1 MQIKKLCSV
10 YIILTFLFA
19 SSILAISSSAK
30 DDSSPV
36 SWNSNW
42 EFRQELHLPISTDN
56 IFAKLQPIDIKMRF
70 DHSCWAKDEY
80 EHSIRVV
87 CWDGRIWHELESQI
101 YDLEY
106 SGSEHIK
113 SCDLV
118 FLVPE
123 IADGKERYFIYYDD
137 DKKPSPDYI
146 DHVDV
151 EDVYYYYEP
160 ISGISAEGDYYK
172 ITEDGYCVYGV
183 GQKGQVVD
191 RKLSQCVISEKPE
204 SKNFDALN
212 AYHIASFCF
221 SYQNGP
227 KDEDEISSDQSLV
240 SKEILTDGNL
250 MIEFGIVSESS
261 GKELRS
267 SNVYKYY
274 YCPNDKKR
282 IFVHVKHEVLEEV
295 VVSGMINIDG
305 RYGTLFSYKS
315 KSERLHRMR
324 FGEILPYLHV
334 YSENDDVLE
343 YQIGLNPESYEREWI
358 VPYHDDC
365 DIGKNA
371 WFSYDEG
378 KNGKSHAVI
387 FSSNSNI
394 VKSGTDERDGIQ
406 LKVAEREYLDV
417 IGAEIDYASI
427 NFGRNS
433 YERGGDHD
441 LIIPDDLVV
450 EYDAE
455 VYTSDNGG
463 YTDVDDEAEIYRTLV
478 KYRQDGRDG
487 LFGED
492 KKIYTL
498 TVTPRFTA
506 RVLSHPFLRNTTGIT
521 ISEIWA
527 ELYQSDELISVAY
540 TNKPLFAPP
549 NIRFP
554 KIAAGEYVVKVYRR
568 ILNFNKSY
576 IGIEAVTVNGDTD
589 LDVYCTWQK
598 NIDVKCL
605 DQHGKGIHSIKFVLL
620 KNITTVACNITDTT
634 GILTL
639 YAPFN
644 LFDSYVLNA
653 LYKGFTIYNEEIP
666 MSQKNVDIELD
677 LYDLTV
683 SIKDK
688 LGLVPGVNVRP
699 FLTSSE
705 MYKPIHIE
713 PEAINSGT
721 YIFRDLPAGPYEFQ
735 ISYGAFKDTRNLK
748 IPDAGD
754 SINIEF
760 SALYDINLELVD
772 ILGLPIQD
780 TSKTIQITRK
790 GLTIRDTIGCDE
802 TVTLPPGEYTINV
815 YSDGKHVGI
824 KNIKLTSNRNIKIVT
839 TIKSTIPILITG
851 LVLVFIGE
859 IFVLVI
865 FKKISLNTFLKLLAM
880 SLILISLFQPW
891 WVLNASNENLIIEK
905 NTEMFIMPRTM
916 IETLNYENVKYLD
929 LATMPEMF
937 TDSLGVL
944 MLVICSGF
952 VLLGISFVPNIILKR
967 RFYNVLIFASV
978 LFLILVVVAFSY
990 GMSRICEI
998 SVGSLQGEGTL
1009 DVVLPDGGTA
1019 LMHANWGLGLGFYL
1033 CIFAAMAALVAGIT
1047 DYLRKRNWPKTLRKK
1062 ILRF

>member
-1 MQIKKLCSV
+1 
-10 YIILTFLFA
+10 
-19 SSILAISSSAK
+19 
-30 DDSSPV
+30 
-36 SWNSNW
+36 
-42 EFRQELHLPISTDN
+42 
-56 IFAKLQPIDIKMRF
+56 
-70 DHSCWAKDEY
+70 
-80 EHSIRVV
+80 
-87 CWDGRIWHELESQI
+87 
-101 YDLEY
+101 
-106 SGSEHIK
+106 
-113 SCDLV
+113 
-118 FLVPE
+118 
-123 IADGKERYFIYYDD
+123 
-137 DKKPSPDYI
+137 
-146 DHVDV
+146 
-151 EDVYYYYEP
+151 
-160 ISGISAEGDYYK
+160 
-172 ITEDGYCVYGV
+172 
-183 GQKGQVVD
+183 
-191 RKLSQCVISEKPE
+191 
-204 SKNFDALN
+204 
-212 AYHIASFCF
+212 
-221 SYQNGP
+221 
-227 KDEDEISSDQSLV
+227 
-240 SKEILTDGNL
+240 
-250 MIEFGIVSESS
+250 
-261 GKELRS
+261 
-267 SNVYKYY
+267 
-274 YCPNDKKR
+274 
-282 IFVHVKHEVLEEV
+282 
-295 VVSGMINIDG
+295 
-305 RYGTLFSYKS
+305 
-315 KSERLHRMR
+315 
-324 FGEILPYLHV
+324 
-334 YSENDDVLE
+334 
-343 YQIGLNPESYEREWI
+343 
-358 VPYHDDC
+358 
-365 DIGKNA
+365 
-371 WFSYDEG
+371 
-378 KNGKSHAVI
+378 
-387 FSSNSNI
+387 
-394 VKSGTDERDGIQ
+394 
-406 LKVAEREYLDV
+406 
-417 IGAEIDYASI
+417 
-427 NFGRNS
+427 
-433 YERGGDHD
+433 
-441 LIIPDDLVV
+441 
-450 EYDAE
+450 
-455 VYTSDNGG
+455 
-463 YTDVDDEAEIYRTLV
+463 
-478 KYRQDGRDG
+478 
-487 LFGED
+487 
-492 KKIYTL
+492 
-498 TVTPRFTA
+498 
-506 RVLSHPFLRNTTGIT
+506 
-521 ISEIWA
+521 
-527 ELYQSDELISVAY
+527 
-540 TNKPLFAPP
+540 
-549 NIRFP
+549 
-554 KIAAGEYVVKVYRR
+554 
-568 ILNFNKSY
+568 
-576 IGIEAVTVNGDTD
+576 
-589 LDVYCTWQK
+589 
-598 NIDVKCL
+598 
-605 DQHGKGIHSIKFVLL
+605 LL